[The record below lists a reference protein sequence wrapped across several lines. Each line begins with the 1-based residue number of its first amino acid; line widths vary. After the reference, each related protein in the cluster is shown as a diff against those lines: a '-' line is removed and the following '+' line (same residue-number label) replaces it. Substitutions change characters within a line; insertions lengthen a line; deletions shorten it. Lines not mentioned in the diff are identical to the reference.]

1 MVNAQFPLDKLRIP
15 HPGGTSTEFFA
26 TIALPGA
33 DYQLPRPQSPD
44 PGSQVGMGIAL
55 VLLAVMVALAGGAVA
70 KLEAM
75 APVTARAIT
84 RLRTMTFMVVYSL
97 SLVTASGPS

>member
-1 MVNAQFPLDKLRIP
+1 
-15 HPGGTSTEFFA
+15 
-26 TIALPGA
+26 
-33 DYQLPRPQSPD
+33 
-44 PGSQVGMGIAL
+44 
-55 VLLAVMVALAGGAVA
+55 LAGVAVA